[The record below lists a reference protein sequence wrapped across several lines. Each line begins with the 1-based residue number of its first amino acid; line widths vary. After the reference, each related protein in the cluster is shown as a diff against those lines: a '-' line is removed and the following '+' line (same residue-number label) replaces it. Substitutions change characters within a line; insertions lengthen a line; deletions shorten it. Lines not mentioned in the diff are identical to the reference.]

1 MIKKRISLLTA
12 CILTLICLSFLSSCN
27 FIKRSASMT
36 ILLVEDQELS
46 EWNSV
51 AIGDTYNSEFT
62 RAGLLIYN
70 TDFRTA
76 SFIPIVYSRQ
86 LLDSGTVD
94 SVLEWFETN
103 FSLKIDYSVLLS
115 GDSGVNLYEV
125 LDSLAEPVQINSQKI
140 NLSKDQD
147 QIRWNTIIKNAE
159 LFLQDEVFRHIFS
172 AAGSFI
178 PEKTIRNFISMYT
191 DDDAEFYYM
200 RELVIDINSVNGYLY
215 EREYIRQIYSAQ
227 RESVKE

>member
-1 MIKKRISLLTA
+1 
-12 CILTLICLSFLSSCN
+12 
-27 FIKRSASMT
+27 MT